1 MIKIILT
8 ILLLMSSLYSIED
21 IDKYY
26 TLEDTD
32 THHKAIQT
40 TLLIT
45 AIQNH
50 NIKEAK
56 KLLKLGADINKPN
69 SKGETPLL
77 TAMRR
82 KEFDFAR
89 YLIKN
94 GADLKA
100 QDIADNNTFTYA
112 VAKKQEDIAL
122 KAIKY
127 IDINQWIDS
136 SIFGGRFYLYEHYI
150 YKNNYPDAKFANY
163 LHLAIRYGQLK
174 VIKYLLD
181 RKFDIEEII
190 KDPNYPFSPLDIA
203 VTYSDVKTV
212 KYLIDHG
219 VNPFK
224 KYHGSIMGYRYQ
236 TLLSFTLAFGKKF
249 KNSKVIIEYLQT
261 LPNASWYKKNET
273 KKFYDDFGRLK
284 KR

>member
-1 MIKIILT
+1 MTKIILT
-8 ILLLMSSLYSIED
+8 ILLLISSLYSIDD
-21 IDKYY
+21 INKFY

-56 KLLKLGADINKPN
+56 RLLTLGADIDKPN

-89 YLIKN
+89 YLIKK

-112 VAKKQEDIAL
+112 VAGQQEDIAL

-127 IDINQWIDS
+127 VNIYQWVDS
-136 SIFGGRFYLYEHYI
+136 SIFDGEFYLYEHYI
-150 YKNNYPDAKFANY
+150 YKNNHPDAKFANY
-163 LHLAIRYGQLK
+163 LHLAVRYGQLK

-181 RKFDIEEII
+181 RGIDKEEI
-190 KDPNYPFSPLDIA
+190 
-203 VTYSDVKTV
+203 VK
-212 KYLIDHG
+212 
-219 VNPFK
+219 
-224 KYHGSIMGYRYQ
+224 
-236 TLLSFTLAFGKKF
+236 
-249 KNSKVIIEYLQT
+249 
-261 LPNASWYKKNET
+261 
-273 KKFYDDFGRLK
+273 
-284 KR
+284 

>member
-1 MIKIILT
+1 MDNIN
-8 ILLLMSSLYSIED
+8 
-21 IDKYY
+21 KYY

-56 KLLKLGADINKPN
+56 KLLTLGADIDKPN

-82 KEFDFAR
+82 KEFNFAR
-89 YLIKN
+89 YLIKK

-100 QDIADNNTFTYA
+100 QDIANNNTFTYA
-112 VAKKQEDIAL
+112 VAGQQEDIAL
-122 KAIKY
+122 QAIKY
-127 IDINQWIDS
+127 VNIYQWVDS
-136 SIFGGRFYLYEHYI
+136 SIFDGEFYLYEHYI
-150 YKNNYPDAKFANY
+150 YKNNHPDAKFANY
-163 LHLAIRYGQLK
+163 LHLAVRYGQLK

-181 RKFDIEEII
+181 RGFDIEEIV
-190 KDPNYPFSPLDIA
+190 KDSTNYHFSPLEIA
-203 VTYSDVKTV
+203 IIYSDVKTV

-219 VNPFK
+219 ANPYK
-224 KYHGSIMGYRYQ
+224 KYHGYFMGYRYQ
-236 TLLSFTLAFGKKF
+236 TLLSFTLAFGKKV
-249 KNSKVIIEYLQT
+249 KNTKAIIEYLQT

-273 KKFYDDFGRLK
+273 QKFYDDIERLK
-284 KR
+284 RR